1 MRVYAGRMIASN
13 IHNNS
18 VQNITEHT
26 NNGKSKDSIGS
37 KKHITVMTLCSSS
50 LPVFALLTLSEKTYN
65 TLGNDTRFSAYT
77 D

>member
-1 MRVYAGRMIASN
+1 MRVYAGRMIACK

-37 KKHITVMTLCSSS
+37 KKHITVMTLCSQ
-50 LPVFALLTLSEKTYN
+50 
-65 TLGNDTRFSAYT
+65 
-77 D
+77 